1 LNPIL
6 LFTKF
11 LKNKSMAQL
20 ISIGQA
26 CRLDGYGLC
35 VRLGSHPHQVH
46 EFERSTVEKR
56 GPKAAAQPVIIEN
69 T

>member
-1 LNPIL
+1 
-6 LFTKF
+6 
-11 LKNKSMAQL
+11 MAQL